1 VGGLIDINRLNAAR
15 DTLAYMNPLT
25 MALLRVAA
33 ALIGASIIVGIAH
46 PGFWV
51 GAAIIVVSF
60 AATLVASLVQRPHK
74 TGYR

>member
-1 VGGLIDINRLNAAR
+1 LIDINHLHAAP
-15 DTLAYMNPLT
+15 DTLTYMNPLT

-33 ALIGASIIVGIAH
+33 VLMGASLIVGIAH

-51 GAAIIVVSF
+51 GAAIIVASF
-60 AATLVASLVQRPHK
+60 AATLVASLVQRPRK

>member
-1 VGGLIDINRLNAAR
+1 LIDINRLHAAR
-15 DTLAYMNPLT
+15 DTLTHMNPLT

-33 ALIGASIIVGIAH
+33 ALAGASIIVGIAH

-51 GAAIIVVSF
+51 GAAIIVASS